1 MYVYFVDWYV
11 RYLTSLYQ
19 LQKFLTPSEV
29 HEHLCGDGEKVEQ
42 ETVLQYVQTQLL
54 PSPGLWDTP

>member
-19 LQKFLTPSEV
+19 LQKFVTPSEV
-29 HEHLCGDGEKVEQ
+29 NEYLYGEGERVEQ
-42 ETVLQYVQTQLL
+42 ETVLQYFQTPLL
-54 PSPGLWDTP
+54 PSPGQWDTS